1 MLTAENERTER
12 LSRSIIHKVAG
23 KAPNASGKEGK
34 GTGSRL
40 RFADIPPT
48 TRVNYSTKVGLYKM
62 IWMC

>member
-12 LSRSIIHKVAG
+12 PSRSLIHKVAA
-23 KAPNASGKEGK
+23 KVPNPSGKEDK
-34 GTGSRL
+34 GTGSCL